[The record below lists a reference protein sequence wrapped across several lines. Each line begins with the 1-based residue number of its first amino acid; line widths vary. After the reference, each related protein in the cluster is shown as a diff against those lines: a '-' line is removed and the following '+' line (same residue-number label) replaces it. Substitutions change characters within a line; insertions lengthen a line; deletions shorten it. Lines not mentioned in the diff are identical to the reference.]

1 MTTAGREQVGAKGE
15 PKGERTRRQIIEG
28 ALQALGTGGV
38 AATTT
43 RDIAAGA
50 GVRLA
55 TLHYHF
61 DSKSAL
67 LLAVLEHLIDETSAA
82 LREENGDTADIAG
95 SIRES
100 LRAGWRYAMRTLK
113 QQIVQY
119 ELTLYALRRDDA
131 AGLAAYQYDAY
142 VKVYQDILQGVAART
157 GELDAAGCAD
167 VARFMLA
174 GIDGLLLQELAKPN
188 KARSSR
194 GIEALITATQGFAS
208 DLANDRKTRKAG
220 TRATRG

>member
-1 MTTAGREQVGAKGE
+1 MTTAAGGRVGA
-15 PKGERTRRQIIEG
+15 KGERTRRQIIEG
-28 ALQALGTGGV
+28 ALQALATGGV

-43 RDIAAGA
+43 RDIAAAA

-82 LREENGDTADIAG
+82 LREETGETVDIA
-95 SIRES
+95 SCIRGS
-100 LRAGWRYAMRTLK
+100 LRAGWRYVTRTLDS
-113 QQIVQY
+113 QIVQY

-131 AGLAAYQYDAY
+131 AGLAGYQYDAY
-142 VKVYQDILQGVAART
+142 TMVYQDILQGVAGRT
-157 GELDAAGCAD
+157 GELDAAGCGA

-174 GIDGLLLQELAKPN
+174 GIDGLLLQELARPN
-188 KARSSR
+188 KTRSSHA
-194 GIEALITATQGFAS
+194 IETLIAATQAFAGS
-208 DLANDRKTRKAG
+208 LSNSRKAP
-220 TRATRG
+220 RARKPAALG

>member
-1 MTTAGREQVGAKGE
+1 MTTAAREQVGA
-15 PKGERTRRQIIEG
+15 KGERTRRQIIVG
-28 ALQALGTGGV
+28 ALQALATGGV

-61 DSKSAL
+61 ESKSAL
-67 LLAVLEHLIDETSAA
+67 LLAVLEHLIDETTAA
-82 LREENGDTADIAG
+82 LREETGETADIASCIRG
-95 SIRES
+95 S
-100 LRAGWRYAMRTLK
+100 LHAGWRYLTRTLEL
-113 QQIVQY
+113 QIVQY

-131 AGLAAYQYDAY
+131 VGLAGYQYDAY
-142 VKVYQDILQGVAART
+142 IKVYQDILQGVAGRT
-157 GELDAAGCAD
+157 GELDAAECAD

-188 KARSSR
+188 RTRSSHAIETLIAATQVFASGLSNNRKAR
-194 GIEALITATQGFAS
+194 
-208 DLANDRKTRKAG
+208 KA
-220 TRATRG
+220 RRPATRG

>member
-1 MTTAGREQVGAKGE
+1 MTTVGREQVGA
-15 PKGERTRRQIIEG
+15 KGERTRRQIIEG

-67 LLAVLEHLIDETSAA
+67 LLAVLEHLIDETTAA
-82 LREENGDTADIAG
+82 LREETGDTADIAAC
-95 SIRES
+95 IRES
-100 LRAGWRYAMRTLK
+100 LHAGWRYLTLTLDL
-113 QQIVQY
+113 QIVQY

-131 AGLAAYQYDAY
+131 TGLATYQYDAY
-142 VKVYQDILQGVAART
+142 IKLYQDILQGVAART

-194 GIEALITATQGFAS
+194 GIEALIAATQGFAS
-208 DLANDRKTRKAG
+208 GLANDRKTPKAG